1 MLGVAQLSSDTLLP
15 TFEGLSGCKIC
26 HGAYLACTAKASPL
40 AGSADGMLHT
50 AGASRPH
57 LAASQD
63 FSGSGINSKAYVS
76 VLGLLT
82 ALWTLTGYDAPAHLI
97 EETRSGDTT
106 AGWPA
111 LYAVVASAI
120 TGLMYL
126 LALTLCLPVR
136 YQLSTHAS

>member
-1 MLGVAQLSSDTLLP
+1 MGQLSSDVLLP

-26 HGAYLACTAKASPL
+26 HGAYLACTAKASSL
-40 AGSADGMLHT
+40 ARPADSMLHT
-50 AGASRPH
+50 AGESKSS

-63 FSGSGINSKAYVS
+63 FSNSGINSKAYVS
-76 VLGLLT
+76 VSGLLT

-136 YQLSTHAS
+136 CQLSTYAS